1 MEINKFSSFSYFT
14 SNHGFIQSLS
24 GEENVRLLF
33 FFCIYSKEKIFFE
46 NDYTRE
52 GLSRLERLSSVFIN
66 SCLRI
71 IF

>member
-1 MEINKFSSFSYFT
+1 MANNKFSSFSYFT

-33 FFCIYSKEKIFFE
+33 FCIYSKEKIFFE

-52 GLSRLERLSSVFIN
+52 GLSRLERLSSVLIN
-66 SCLRI
+66 SCLCI